1 MRTLELPSPLSNLQ
15 LELLTLYAA
24 KVSEEDLYQ
33 IKLMIGNYFAEKAS
47 KAMDSFL
54 DENDISIE
62 SYNSWA
68 DEHNRAKSR
77 S

>member
-1 MRTLELPSPLSNLQ
+1 MKTLELPSPLSNLQ
-15 LELLTLYAA
+15 LELLALYAA

-47 KAMDSFL
+47 KAIDDYL
-54 DENDISIE
+54 DENNISIE
-62 SYNSWA
+62 AYNSWA
-68 DEHNRAKSR
+68 DEHNRSKSR